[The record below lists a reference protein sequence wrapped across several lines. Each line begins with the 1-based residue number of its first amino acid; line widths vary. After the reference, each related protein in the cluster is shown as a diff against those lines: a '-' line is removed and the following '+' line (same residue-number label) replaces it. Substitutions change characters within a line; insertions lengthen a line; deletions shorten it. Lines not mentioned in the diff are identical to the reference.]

1 MLDLKAVGL
10 GDHDDIF
17 IDITISDCGTG
28 KPAASHKP
36 GSKSN
41 RKGEEKRFVGL
52 PEAQMCYPSYGGT
65 GSKNKDA
72 KALHKRISNAIAS
85 ADPSVSLSVVSSRV
99 NQVISVA
106 IQRAMIAFKALEFM
120 YTKIHKG
127 RVVGKP
133 GTLVEGGVDWNDDMD
148 DDEFKLAALTAAS
161 RTIKGGAKP
170 IASDAS

>member
-1 MLDLKAVGL
+1 
-10 GDHDDIF
+10 
-17 IDITISDCGTG
+17 
-28 KPAASHKP
+28 
-36 GSKSN
+36 
-41 RKGEEKRFVGL
+41 
-52 PEAQMCYPSYGGT
+52 MCYPRYGAT

-72 KALHKRISNAIAS
+72 KVLHKRISQAIRVAS
-85 ADPSVSLSVVSSRV
+85 ADPSVPLSVVSSRV

>member
-1 MLDLKAVGL
+1 MAPSSSRAKCDHGDARNWQPVAPEHAARMLDLKAVGL

-52 PEAQMCYPSYGGT
+52 PEAQMCYPSYGAT
-65 GSKNKDA
+65 GRKNKDA

-106 IQRAMIAFKALEFM
+106 IQRAIAFFFN
-120 YTKIHKG
+120 
-127 RVVGKP
+127 V
-133 GTLVEGGVDWNDDMD
+133 
-148 DDEFKLAALTAAS
+148 
-161 RTIKGGAKP
+161 
-170 IASDAS
+170 